1 MESVCGGA
9 DSPACS
15 VCQDD
20 LQDPTRVAQC
30 GHVFCRSCLTQSL
43 RIRPHCPLCRA
54 PANEFQILPAPD
66 VLAPVG
72 RGAVA
77 QTAPRSRIRDHLQR
91 HGTALPLMDPFA
103 TVSSLRLSSG
113 MQERLRLL
121 SASIEASQIGPPPVP
136 RDQPAM
142 PIVPAPHIL
151 PAPRVPPPLPT
162 QPPPPIPPA
171 LRIQPAPRGPPALP
185 TQPPPP
191 IPPALRIQPAPRGP
205 PALPT
210 QPPPP
215 IQPALPH
222 PVPRAGPVPPPINT
236 IPTWAPPLDSPSPS
250 SSYSSS
256 SDEEF
261 LDDMLDDFEMWQS
274 GDRSSVDPFGNFNCP
289 YCQQGGLD
297 EPGLLEHCN
306 TNHRADPRRVV
317 CPICVSLPHGD
328 PTYRSADFIGHINHR
343 HRYYSADFMD
353 VAHNDTISQQAAILA
368 SYNSL
373 AQSS

>member
-77 QTAPRSRIRDHLQR
+77 QTVGHSSATHSSCTQTAPRSRIRDHLQR

-136 RDQPAM
+136 
-142 PIVPAPHIL
+142 L
-151 PAPRVPPPLPT
+151 PCAR
-162 QPPPPIPPA
+162 
-171 LRIQPAPRGPPALP
+171 
-185 TQPPPP
+185 
-191 IPPALRIQPAPRGP
+191 
-205 PALPT
+205 
-210 QPPPP
+210 
-215 IQPALPH
+215 
-222 PVPRAGPVPPPINT
+222 PVPPPINT

-261 LDDMLDDFEMWQS
+261 PDDMLDDFEMWQS